1 MGPRMRKIKYHVAS
15 TVDGFIAHEDHTV
28 EGFLPEGEHVTDYLE
43 SLRQDYGAVL
53 MGRRTYEF
61 GLQFGVTDPYP
72 WLKQYVLSRTM
83 GRSPDANVELVS
95 ANVIDFV
102 RGLKG
107 EAGKDIYLCGGAE
120 LAGTLFA
127 AGLVDEIVLKLNPVL
142 FGSGVPLFSGAIR
155 QSALELADSK
165 VYGNGVVLLRYLV
178 KG

>member
-1 MGPRMRKIKYHVAS
+1 MRKIKYHVAS
-15 TVDGFIAHEDHTV
+15 TADGFIAHDDHTV

-43 SLRQDYGAVL
+43 SLKQDYDDVL
-53 MGRRTYEF
+53 MGRTTYEF

-95 ANVIDFV
+95 EHIIDFV

-120 LAGTLFA
+120 LAGALFA
-127 AGLVDEIVLKLNPVL
+127 EGLVDELVLKLNPVL
-142 FGSGVPLFSGAIR
+142 FGSGIPLLSGAIK
-155 QSALELADSK
+155 QSALELAGSK

-178 KG
+178 KS

>member
-1 MGPRMRKIKYHVAS
+1 MSSRMRKIKYHIAS
-15 TVDGFIAHEDHTV
+15 TVDGFIAHKDHTV
-28 EGFLPEGEHVTDYLE
+28 EGFLPEGEHVADYME
-43 SLRQDYGAVL
+43 SLRQDYDAVL

-61 GLQFGVTDPYP
+61 GLRLGVTDPYP

-95 ANVIDFV
+95 ADIIDFV

-107 EAGKDIYLCGGAE
+107 EVGKDIYLCGGAE

-127 AGLVDEIVLKLNPVL
+127 EGLIDEIILKLNPVL
-142 FGSGVPLFSGAIR
+142 FGSGVPLFSGEIR

-165 VYGNGVVLLRYLV
+165 VYSNGVVLLRYLV
-178 KG
+178 RS

>member
-1 MGPRMRKIKYHVAS
+1 MRKIRYHVAS
-15 TVDGFIAHEDHTV
+15 TVDGFIARKDHTV
-28 EGFLPEGEHVTDYLE
+28 EGFLPEGEHVTDYLA
-43 SLRQDYGAVL
+43 SLKQDYGAVL

-83 GRSPDANVELVS
+83 GRSPDANVALVS
-95 ANVIDFV
+95 ANIVDFV
-102 RGLKG
+102 GGLKV

-127 AGLVDEIVLKLNPVL
+127 EGLVDEIVLKLNPVL
-142 FGSGVPLFSGAIR
+142 FGSGVPLFSGPIR